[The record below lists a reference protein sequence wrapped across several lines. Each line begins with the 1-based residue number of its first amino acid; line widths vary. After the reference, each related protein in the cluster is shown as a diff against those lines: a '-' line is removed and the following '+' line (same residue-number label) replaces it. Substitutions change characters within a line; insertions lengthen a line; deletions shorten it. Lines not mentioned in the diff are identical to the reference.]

1 MNVSEPRERSLTVA
15 VIAVVAILGCGASL
29 MQWMAG

>member
-15 VIAVVAILGCGASL
+15 VIAAMAILGCGASL
-29 MQWMAG
+29 VQWLVG